1 MLFFLLNLRN
11 FFYTRS
17 IKNSDPRNF
26 DYRISMSVLF
36 MVYYMIFLALL
47 DIILKR
53 YANGFSI
60 IKHIKSENFIEKI
73 LLSIATFTPLAL
85 GMFLMLKSLEKYE
98 LTRMNESEE
107 QKWLFTT
114 IGIFALGF
122 FSLLFLPGLIA
133 HLLK

>member
-47 DIILKR
+47 DIILNEICKWVFDHKTHKVR
-53 YANGFSI
+53 EFYR
-60 IKHIKSENFIEKI
+60 ENFIAYCYIYSISIRNVLDVKKFRKI
-73 LLSIATFTPLAL
+73 
-85 GMFLMLKSLEKYE
+85 
-98 LTRMNESEE
+98 RVDQNE
-107 QKWLFTT
+107 
-114 IGIFALGF
+114 
-122 FSLLFLPGLIA
+122 
-133 HLLK
+133 